1 MNLGQHDNNTASDS
15 TITSEHEH
23 SAESSSIAAEHVE
36 SLWREHETNNLPR
49 LSVLWSY
56 YRNPVSPQWWA
67 RAAKAVDVESAA
79 GTNRPHRSAQERGL
93 PARFFNPSQ
102 IRPVW
107 EIEANA
113 RREIVVENDIAWRVH
128 AMVDFLFNRPIRLAS
143 SVGEQSLADEINA
156 AVEAMWEASGGMS
169 LLQDAALLAH
179 VYGHVDLL
187 IRRLSDNE
195 QDTFASESDRAGADT
210 VRPTPREKLLAAARR
225 YRVEIIDPTR
235 GVPII
240 SETDYRRLN
249 AYVIRAYRTDA
260 KTGQLESLTQ
270 LLTPE
275 GSRLWSQR
283 VDREGNPE
291 GSPAVQEETPS
302 LFAGRLPVVHVQNI
316 SQPMSYSGLSEVE
329 PLIALQD
336 ELNTRLSDRA
346 NRVTMQCFKM
356 YLAKGVEGFDRAAVG
371 PGTVWTTD
379 NEHARIEAFGGDS
392 SSPSEES
399 HIDEIREAMDKTSGV
414 PPLAAGV
421 VRAKI
426 GNLSSE
432 NALRVTLQGLLTRT
446 ARKRVTWG
454 RAIAQVCELLLT
466 GLASEGELHTR
477 PEQRRVSVQWPDA
490 LPRDVADELKAAQ
503 IKDELGVERSRV
515 LSDLGLGSGDRGVE

>member
-1 MNLGQHDNNTASDS
+1 MNLDINDTNDTNDIHGTNERT
-15 TITSEHEH
+15 
-23 SAESSSIAAEHVE
+23 IAAERVE
-36 SLWREHETNNLPR
+36 ALWREHQENNLPR

-67 RAAKAVDVESAA
+67 RAAKAVDIEVAA
-79 GTNRPHRSAQERGL
+79 GSNRPHRSAQERGL
-93 PARFFNPSQ
+93 PARFFNPS
-102 IRPVW
+102 PVRSVY
-107 EIEANA
+107 EIESNA

-143 SVGEQSLADEINA
+143 SVSDQALADDINA

-187 IRRLSDNE
+187 VRRVNDE
-195 QDTFASESDRAGADT
+195 EDHASADEAISAEADAIK
-210 VRPTPREKLLAAARR
+210 PTPREKLLAAARR

-240 SETDYRRLN
+240 SDADYRRLD

-260 KTGQLESLTQ
+260 HSGELESLTQ
-270 LLTPE
+270 LITPQD
-275 GSRLWSQR
+275 SRLWRQR
-283 VDREGNPE
+283 LDREGNPD
-291 GSPAVQEETPS
+291 GPAIEQEETPS

-356 YLAKGVEGFDRAAVG
+356 YLAKGVEGFDRATVG

-466 GLASEGELHTR
+466 GLATEGELRTR

-503 IKDELGVERSRV
+503 IKDELGVERQRV